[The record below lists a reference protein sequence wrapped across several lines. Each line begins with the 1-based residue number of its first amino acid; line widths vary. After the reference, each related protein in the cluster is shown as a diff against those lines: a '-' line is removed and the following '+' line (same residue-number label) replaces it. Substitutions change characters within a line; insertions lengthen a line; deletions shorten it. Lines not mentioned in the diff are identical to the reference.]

1 MADSLGGILT
11 NGMGADATGLILGP
25 FRLKV
30 TAGQPYVPPNNGGG
44 GSTVRP
50 DTVIYQDIVR
60 DEERKRRVQI
70 QVKLGKANIERTY
83 FVSEE
88 RSKAIIKVVK
98 WLNMKIVQTQF
109 RVGKIRRKLSDIN
122 ITFKNKDND

>member
-30 TAGQPYVPPNNGGG
+30 TAGQPYVPPTNGQGG
-44 GSTVRP
+44 VSIRP
-50 DTVIYQDIVR
+50 DSLIYQDIER

-70 QVKLGKANIERTY
+70 QVKLGKTVIEKTY
-83 FVSEE
+83 FVSVE
-88 RSKAIIKVVK
+88 RSKKIVNVVK
-98 WLNMKIVQTQF
+98 WINTKIVRTQF
-109 RVGKIRRKLSDIN
+109 RVGKIRRKMAEIAVTL
-122 ITFKNKDND
+122 KNKNND